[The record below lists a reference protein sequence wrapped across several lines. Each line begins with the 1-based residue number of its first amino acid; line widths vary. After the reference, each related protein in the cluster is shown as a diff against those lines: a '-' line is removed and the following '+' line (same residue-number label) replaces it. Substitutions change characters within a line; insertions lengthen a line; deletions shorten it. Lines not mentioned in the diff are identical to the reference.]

1 MLKIAVVGFRHGH
14 IMSLVQHARKVKGV
28 EIVAMVEEDPSPEAR
43 EYVRQM
49 KIELTHE
56 TFDQV
61 LDGVEFDA
69 LITGDYFARRGT
81 HIIKALRAGKHVHSD
96 KPMCT
101 WMEELREIARLSR
114 EKNLFVT
121 AALTMRYLPVFA
133 TVRRL
138 VRDGGIGELCNG
150 YSFGVHGL
158 AYRSGRP
165 MWFFEE
171 GKQQGTINDLLV
183 HGIDMIRWCSGRE
196 LVKVIA
202 GTVRNMSLSEVPWFQ
217 DSAQAFYEL
226 DNGGKYFG
234 DCSYLAPPRC
244 PSHWVFEVW
253 GTAGRLHFDSGGDL
267 VYHKAGKGPV
277 AVKVDRGLVPVANC
291 VEDWARRI
299 LSGAEPVLSRE
310 DSVQATAAA
319 LAAQEAA
326 ERGVRDVAIPKIM

>member
-1 MLKIAVVGFRHGH
+1 
-14 IMSLVQHARKVKGV
+14 
-28 EIVAMVEEDPSPEAR
+28 
-43 EYVRQM
+43 
-49 KIELTHE
+49 
-56 TFDQV
+56 
-61 LDGVEFDA
+61 VEFDA
-69 LITGDYFARRGT
+69 LLTGDYFARRGT

-101 WMEELREIARLSR
+101 RMEELREIARLSR
-114 EKNLFVT
+114 EKSLFVT

-133 TVRRL
+133 TVRRM
-138 VRDGGIGELCNG
+138 VRDGGIGEFCNG

-202 GTVRNMSLSEVPWFQ
+202 GTVRNMSLPEVPWFQ

-234 DCSYLAPPRC
+234 DCSYLATLRC

-277 AVKVDRGLVPVANC
+277 SVKVDRGLVPVANC
-291 VEDWARRI
+291 VEDWAGHI

-310 DSVQATAAA
+310 DSLQATAAA

-326 ERGVRDVAIPKIM
+326 ESGARDLTIQKV